1 MKKDLA
7 GMGEG
12 ISPLMIKTMTAPLS
26 EHLLDTL
33 LFTEIL
39 CLWCLSMSELI
50 IPPPEVRNLKPKLS
64 DPSGTCLPGRGRGR
78 IFFFFNLFGCT
89 GS

>member
-12 ISPLMIKTMTAPLS
+12 ISPLMIKTMTAPLT

-50 IPPPEVRNLKPKLS
+50 IPPPEVRNLKLKLS
-64 DPSGTCLPGRGRGR
+64 DPSGTCLLGRGQGR